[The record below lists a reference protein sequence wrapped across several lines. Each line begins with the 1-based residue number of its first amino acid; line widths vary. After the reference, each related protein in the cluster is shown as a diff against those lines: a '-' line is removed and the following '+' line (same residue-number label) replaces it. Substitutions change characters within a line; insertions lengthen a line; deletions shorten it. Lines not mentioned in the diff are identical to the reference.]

1 MTEYIKRED
10 VMNIISQRVN
20 NPTIVSWINGIISTV
35 PAANIEGLK
44 CGKWK
49 EIIITDDD
57 GKSIGFYLE
66 CSECG
71 HVTDHFV
78 KNCPYCGAKMEIKTE
93 E

>member
-44 CGKWK
+44 CGK
-49 EIIITDDD
+49 
-57 GKSIGFYLE
+57 
-66 CSECG
+66 
-71 HVTDHFV
+71 
-78 KNCPYCGAKMEIKTE
+78 
-93 E
+93 